1 MKFRKLIL
9 ASVLALCAGA
19 GFVFAKASS
28 KQMLRTHAMTSVTGD
43 PDLDVGINVKA
54 SDKAGA
60 TWDIGEFYLNGYDS
74 SVNFT
79 QGDYIAFRIDATHG
93 GSYMDVYCNINGE
106 FGAKIAAS
114 CPDVKYVTPD
124 YQVAGAVEVRD
135 FHPAIH
141 TDGQNGWICLPKA
154 QMTDNNYGASGTPD
168 WTKAIWAVQFQFY
181 GTTNDVI
188 NFDLGDMVMADIV
201 DGRMVI
207 RNYIFK
213 WTGRSGDTANGSV
226 NFDLLKVTRNN
237 ENLIPGVNFTRA
249 IQGVDTCDD
258 AACLAAYTA
267 NEDAYDALNPANLA
281 YLEEAIIGD
290 YADGDTSHAGGKYT
304 GYKAAAKWDAICAAA
319 GVTPS
324 QQIAITD
331 NKKSWMIIVI
341 VSAVSVVSLG
351 GLFFVLRRRRLAK

>member
-9 ASVLALCAGA
+9 PAMLALGA
-19 GFVFAKASS
+19 IGGFAAAKLSDRGFAKARAISGY
-28 KQMLRTHAMTSVTGD
+28 TGD
-43 PDLDVGINVKA
+43 IDLDVGINVKA

-60 TWDIGEFYLNGYDS
+60 TWDIGEFYLNGYDP

-93 GSYMDVYCNINGE
+93 GSFMDVYCNINGE
-106 FGAKIAAS
+106 FGAKIAAG
-114 CPDVKYVTPD
+114 CTDVKYVTPD
-124 YQVAGAVEVRD
+124 YQVSGGVEVRG

-181 GTTNDVI
+181 GTTNNVI
-188 NFDLGDMVMADIV
+188 DFDLGDMVMADIV
-201 DGRMVI
+201 DGKMVI

-213 WTGRSGDTANGSV
+213 WTGRAGDTANAST

-237 ENLIPGVNFTRA
+237 ESLIPSVNFARS
-249 IQGVDTCDD
+249 IKDVDTCDD
-258 AACLAAYTA
+258 AACLAAYNA
-267 NEDAYDALNPANLA
+267 NKDAFADLSAAQEDYLYDAYFF
-281 YLEEAIIGD
+281 D
-290 YADGDTSHAGGKYT
+290 YADGDTAHAGARATQYHVMD
-304 GYKAAAKWDAICAAA
+304 KWEAICEAA

-324 QQIAITD
+324 QKLVLFND
-331 NKKSWMIIVI
+331 NKMWIIITIASTTAMI
-341 VSAVSVVSLG
+341 SLA
-351 GLFFVLRRRRLAK
+351 GLFFALRRRRVAK